1 MHRCLKNCS
10 NRPLHPKRT
19 IISRFLVIENAC
31 LSSSE
36 HKAELNPQE
45 AAITKRFGM
54 GENDF
59 ATMTR
64 WRKRFGRKDPGL
76 VHALP
81 NDTNLIVRTSLLQ
94 RSVRLA
100 TAKSFLSWGRRSAT
114 MMRMLATLHKL
125 LSNTWPYLKQKLQS
139 SRENVRPGIRL

>member
-1 MHRCLKNCS
+1 M
-10 NRPLHPKRT
+10 
-19 IISRFLVIENAC
+19 IENAC
-31 LSSSE
+31 LNSYE

-81 NDTNLIVRTSLLQ
+81 NDANLIVRHEAAAALSSIGDGEVLPQLGKAIGDSDEDVSNSAQ
-94 RSVRLA
+94 IAFEYLA
-100 TAKSFLSWGRRSAT
+100 ISQAKASEFA
-114 MMRMLATLHKL
+114 
-125 LSNTWPYLKQKLQS
+125 
-139 SRENVRPGIRL
+139 